1 MDGGIPLVEFHSA
14 GGGGDGQ
21 QVKFFFWKSGKVFL
35 RIKLKFGKKL
45 RILLRLLLG

>member
-21 QVKFFFWKSGKVFL
+21 QVKFFFLKSRKVIFVNL
-35 RIKLKFGKKL
+35 IKVWKKL

>member
-21 QVKFFFWKSGKVFL
+21 QVKFFLKSRKVIFVNLIKVWKK
-35 RIKLKFGKKL
+35 I

>member
-1 MDGGIPLVEFHSA
+1 MDGGIPLVEFHAA

-21 QVKFFFWKSGKVFL
+21 QVKFFLEKWESFL
-35 RIKLKFGKKL
+35 GIKLKFGKKL